1 MKSQTAIYALIAL
14 VTIALGSIW
23 LSYLR
28 QDSAP
33 RQVFPATIHRD
44 CAPWDGTAFAV
55 SISMDE
61 SVLTI
66 SIYQSPA
73 IQHPAIFSLH
83 EEAGDVGSAFLL
95 SPDGSQEPLTG
106 KVSFQRVE
114 ERIPVEGE
122 YHFRTAS
129 GKQVTGR
136 FQAEWGNEIVYC
148 G

>member
-44 CAPWDGTAFAV
+44 CAPWDGSAFTV
-55 SISMDE
+55 SIPMDE
-61 SVLTI
+61 SVLNI
-66 SIYQSPA
+66 SIFQSPA
-73 IQHPAIFSLH
+73 IKHPAVFSLH
-83 EEAGDVGSAFLL
+83 EEAADVGSAFLI
-95 SPDGSQEPLTG
+95 SPDGSAEPLMG